1 MSLSKQYQTNSE
13 LENSGVPVS
22 VGDENP
28 DGSFATFILAR
39 ASKSNKAYQAALTK
53 AAAPFQRQLQLKID
67 VSAQL
72 EKAFMGVF
80 CDTVLRGWSNV
91 LKADVTGVETDE
103 GFIEFNKQN
112 AIALF
117 TRLPEL
123 YDFLQEQANSAS
135 LFLEATREESAKN

>member
-1 MSLSKQYQTNSE
+1 MGLSKQYKTDNE
-13 LENSGVPVS
+13 LEVGGVEVTA
-22 VGDENP
+22 GDPNP
-28 DGSFATFILAR
+28 DGTLATFIIAR

-53 AAAPFQRQLQLKID
+53 AAAPYQRQIQMKID

-72 EKAFMGVF
+72 EVAFMDVF

-91 LKADVTGVETDE
+91 LKADITGNESDT
-103 GFIEFNKQN
+103 GYIEFSKQN
-112 AIALF
+112 AKLLF
-117 TRLPEL
+117 KQLPEL

>member
-1 MSLSKQYQTNSE
+1 MSLSKQYQTNNE
-13 LENSGVPVS
+13 LENNGVPVT
-22 VGDENP
+22 VGDENH

-39 ASKSNKAYQAALTK
+39 ASKTNKAYQAALTK

-80 CDTVLRGWSNV
+80 CDTVLRGWSHV

>member
-1 MSLSKQYQTNSE
+1 MGLSKQYQTNNE

-22 VGDENP
+22 AGDANP
-28 DGSFATFILAR
+28 DGSFAEFIIAR
-39 ASKSNKAYQAALTK
+39 ASKTNKAYQAALTK
-53 AAAPFQRQLQLKID
+53 AAAPYQRQIQMKID

-91 LKADVTGVETDE
+91 LKSDVTGNEADT
-103 GFIEFNKQN
+103 GFIEFSKQN

-117 TRLPEL
+117 DRLPEL

>member
-1 MSLSKQYQTNSE
+1 MSLSKQFLTDSE
-13 LENSGVPVS
+13 LENKGVAVT
-22 VGDENP
+22 VGDANP
-28 DGSFATFILAR
+28 DGTFATFIIAR

-53 AAAPFQRQLQLKID
+53 AAAPYQRQLQLKID

-91 LKADVTGVETDE
+91 LKSDVTGNENDT
-103 GFIEFNKQN
+103 GYIEFNKQN

-117 TRLPEL
+117 ERMPDL

-135 LFLEATREESAKN
+135 LFLEVVREGSAKN

>member
-1 MSLSKQYQTNSE
+1 MGLSKQYQTNSE
-13 LENSGVPVS
+13 LENNGVPIS
-22 VGDENP
+22 AGDANP

-39 ASKSNKAYQAALTK
+39 ASKTNKAYQAALTK
-53 AAAPFQRQLQLKID
+53 AAAPYQRQIQMKID

-91 LKADVTGVETDE
+91 LKADVTGDDKAT
-103 GFIEFNKQN
+103 GFIEYSKQN

-117 TRLPEL
+117 ERLPEL